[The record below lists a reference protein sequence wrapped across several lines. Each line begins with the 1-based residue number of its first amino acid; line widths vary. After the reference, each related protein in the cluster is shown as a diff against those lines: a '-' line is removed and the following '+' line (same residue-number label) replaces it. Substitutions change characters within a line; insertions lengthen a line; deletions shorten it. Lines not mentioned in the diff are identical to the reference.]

1 MSSAA
6 EHNALVA
13 AVREKY
19 GRHPD
24 LRLFLNSKVRFIR
37 GEPQANPGLGRGS
50 SDLIGIYRGGRFCAF
65 ECKTGDAVCTK
76 EQEMFLHW
84 VREMGGFACIFHSLE
99 EFDAAVA
106 RCKAGA
112 SE

>member
-1 MSSAA
+1 MSSTA

-19 GRHPD
+19 GHHPD
-24 LRLFLNSKVRFIR
+24 LRLFLNSKVRMIH
-37 GEPQANPGLGRGS
+37 GQAQANPGLGRGS

-65 ECKTGDAVCTK
+65 ECKTGNAAETK
-76 EQEMFLHW
+76 EQRLFRTW
-84 VREMGGFACIFHSLE
+84 VRQMGGFACVFHSVE
-99 EFDAAVA
+99 EFDAAIA

-112 SE
+112 RE